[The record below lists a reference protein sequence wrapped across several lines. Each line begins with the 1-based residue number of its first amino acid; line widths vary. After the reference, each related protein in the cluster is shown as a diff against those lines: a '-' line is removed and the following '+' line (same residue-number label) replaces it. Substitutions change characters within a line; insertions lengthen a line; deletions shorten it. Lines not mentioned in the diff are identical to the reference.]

1 MLEKDL
7 HLSEL
12 KDLLFAILELV
23 KNTFVIR
30 LGFLPVLKDLF
41 TIIPD
46 WLYLFIG
53 PITLWL
59 IYIALKFIAVKAYL
73 FAIDRFHGS
82 SLGTT
87 LERRKM
93 YAMARKL
100 ARKKEHGRAA
110 DLYMTL
116 HEDGKAAKVLE
127 KGGLIAKAGQMYEK
141 MGKVDKA
148 IDLYEKAGEH
158 AWHADALL
166 SQGKYAEAAEILRKA
181 GKPMLAAEAYEK
193 AGMHTE
199 AARLFEEAGHTLS
212 AAMHFEEA
220 GNTQK
225 AAVYYDRAFVE
236 TTSSKEMNVANIEKY
251 NQYSM
256 KAGKYYREIGEN
268 VKAVECYARVKAYP
282 EAAECA
288 LLAGDKMKAAEL
300 FESGKMYERAAELFG
315 ELGNPRRAS
324 ELMADKYFADGNYVK
339 AAEMLAES
347 SDFIKAAELYN
358 GAGEYG
364 KAGECYMK
372 SREYYDAAAMF
383 EKAGDDLQAAE
394 AYEKNGDFKISAELY
409 VKLGDVEKA
418 ASLVE
423 SAGEYF
429 SAAKMFRNA
438 GLPAK
443 EFSALQKVRQGDP
456 GYLNACG
463 RMADILR
470 EQGKLDVA
478 AQKYV
483 IAIGDSEPDEE
494 NIGYFYGLGTIYE
507 SDGKFKEAVQ
517 MYKKIQLVD
526 IAYKDV
532 EERVTRCEAQVSA
545 PGSGAGIASQQSP
558 ARQPGMRAS
567 EISASAG
574 IASAESPASRPGIS
588 SPAGPNAAAGA
599 SDASKRYK
607 ILQEIGRGGMGV
619 VYKAMDN
626 NLNRVIAIKLLS
638 KSISDNPKAIMRF
651 SAEARSAAQLN
662 NSNIVTLYDF
672 QQAGGRSFITM
683 EYVEGVT
690 LRKLQ
695 SMVDRLAMAK
705 ALKIIY
711 QCCQGLD
718 YAHRKGIIH
727 RDIKPSNIMITRQNM
742 VKIMDFG
749 LAKSPGDEALTDA
762 GSISGTI
769 MYMSPEQITGAKLGS
784 TTDIYSLGLVLYEL
798 IAGKHPFAEGDAGY
812 HNVHTAPVPP
822 IELRPEIPA
831 SLNSLIMKCLEKD
844 PSKRFES
851 AYAFAMALREIPLK

>member
-23 KNTFVIR
+23 KNTFIIK

-46 WLYLFIG
+46 WAYLFIG

-59 IYIALKFIAVKAYL
+59 IYTALKFILGKAYL

-127 KGGLIAKAGQMYEK
+127 KGGLLAKAGQMYEK

-148 IDLYEKAGEH
+148 IALYEKAGEH
-158 AWHADALL
+158 SWHADALL
-166 SQGKYAEAAEILRKA
+166 KQGKYAEAAEILRKA

-193 AGMHTE
+193 AEMHTE
-199 AARLFEEAGHTLS
+199 AARLFEESGHTLS
-212 AAMHFEEA
+212 AAMHFEKS
-220 GNTQK
+220 GNTEK

-251 NQYSM
+251 NEYSM

-268 VKAVECYARVKAYP
+268 VKALECYARVRAYA

-288 LLAGDKMKAAEL
+288 LLADDKMKAAEL
-300 FESGKMYERAAELFG
+300 FESGKLYEKSAEIFS
-315 ELGNPRRAS
+315 ELGNARRAS

-364 KAGECYMK
+364 KAGECYMR

-383 EKAGDDLQAAE
+383 EKAGDDLKAAE

-409 VKLGDVEKA
+409 MKLGDVEKA

-429 SAAKMFRNA
+429 SAAEMFRKA
-438 GLPAK
+438 GFAAK

-507 SDGKFKEAVQ
+507 SDGKFQQAVQ
-517 MYKKIQLVD
+517 MYKRIQLVD

-532 EERVTRCEAQVSA
+532 EERVTRCEGQAA
-545 PGSGAGIASQQSP
+545 GPG
-558 ARQPGMRAS
+558 
-567 EISASAG
+567 
-574 IASAESPASRPGIS
+574 SRPGVA
-588 SPAGPNAAAGA
+588 SPDTSASQAGIRAPENPPENPASQPDSNAAASA

-672 QQAGGRSFITM
+672 QQTGGRSFITM

-695 SMVDRLAMAK
+695 SMVDRLALAK

-727 RDIKPSNIMITRQNM
+727 RDIKPGNIMITKQNV

-749 LAKSPGDEALTDA
+749 LAKSPGEETLTDA

-769 MYMSPEQITGAKLGS
+769 MYMSPEQIQGAKLGR

-798 IAGKHPFAEGDAGY
+798 IAGKHPFPEGDAGY
-812 HNVHTAPVPP
+812 HHVHTAPAPP

-831 SLNSLIMKCLEKD
+831 SLNSIIMKCLEKD

-851 AYAFAMALREIPLK
+851 AYALAMALREIPLK

>member
-1 MLEKDL
+1 M
-7 HLSEL
+7 S
-12 KDLLFAILELV
+12 
-23 KNTFVIR
+23 
-30 LGFLPVLKDLF
+30 
-41 TIIPD
+41 
-46 WLYLFIG
+46 
-53 PITLWL
+53 
-59 IYIALKFIAVKAYL
+59 
-73 FAIDRFHGS
+73 
-82 SLGTT
+82 
-87 LERRKM
+87 
-93 YAMARKL
+93 
-100 ARKKEHGRAA
+100 
-110 DLYMTL
+110 L
-116 HEDGKAAKVLE
+116 HEEGKAAKVLE
-127 KGGLIAKAGQMYEK
+127 KGGLLAKAGQMYEK
-141 MGKVDKA
+141 MGQTDKA
-148 IDLYEKAGEH
+148 IALYEKAGEH
-158 AWHADALL
+158 SWHAEALL
-166 SQGKYAEAAEILRKA
+166 KQGKYAEAAEILNKA

-193 AGMHTE
+193 AEMHTE
-199 AARLFEEAGHTLS
+199 AAQLFEESGHTLA
-212 AAMHFEEA
+212 AAMHYEKA
-220 GNTQK
+220 GNLEK
-225 AAVYYDRAFVE
+225 AAAYYDRAFVE
-236 TTSSKEMNVANIEKY
+236 TTSSKEMNIAHIEKY
-251 NQYSM
+251 NEYSI
-256 KAGKYYREIGEN
+256 KAGKYYSETGDN
-268 VKAVECYARVKAYP
+268 MKALECYARVKAYP

-288 LLAGDKMKAAEL
+288 LQAGDKMKAAEL
-300 FESGKMYERAAELFG
+300 FESGKLYEQAAEIFG
-315 ELGNPRRAS
+315 ELGNPRRAA

-339 AAEMLAES
+339 AADMLAES
-347 SDFIKAAELYN
+347 SDFIKAAELYH

-364 KAGECYMK
+364 KAGECYMQ
-372 SREYYDAAAMF
+372 SREYYDAAGMF
-383 EKAGDDLQAAE
+383 EKAGDDLRAAV
-394 AYEKNGDFKISAELY
+394 AYDKNGDFKISAELY
-409 VKLGDVEKA
+409 LKLGNVDKA

-423 SAGEYF
+423 AAGEYF
-429 SAAKMFRNA
+429 SAAEMFRKA

-478 AQKYV
+478 AQKYI

-494 NIGYFYGLGTIYE
+494 NIGYFYGLATIYE

-532 EERVTRCEAQVSA
+532 DERVTTCESQISA
-545 PGSGAGIASQQSP
+545 PGSKAGIGA
-558 ARQPGMRAS
+558 PGN
-567 EISASAG
+567 SAG
-574 IASAESPASRPGIS
+574 PPDS
-588 SPAGPNAAAGA
+588 SAAAGT
-599 SDASKRYK
+599 SESKRYT

-626 NLNRVIAIKLLS
+626 NLNRIIAIKLLP

-651 SAEARSAAQLN
+651 SQEARSAAQLN

-695 SMVDRLAMAK
+695 SMVDRVAMAK

-727 RDIKPSNIMITRQNM
+727 RDIKPSNIMITKQNV

-749 LAKSPGDEALTDA
+749 LAKSAGEETLTDA

-769 MYMSPEQITGAKLGS
+769 MYMSPEQIQGGKLGR

-798 IAGKHPFAEGDAGY
+798 IAGKRPFPEGDAGY
-812 HNVHTAPVPP
+812 HHVHTAPAPP
-822 IELRPEIPA
+822 SQLRPEIPA
-831 SLNSLIMKCLEKD
+831 SLNQVIMKCIEKD

-851 AYAFAMALREIPLK
+851 AYALAMALREIPLK

>member
-12 KDLLFAILELV
+12 KELFFAILGLI
-23 KNTFVIR
+23 KNTFIIR
-30 LGFLPVLKDLF
+30 LGFFPVLKDLF
-41 TIIPD
+41 TLIPD
-46 WLYLFIG
+46 WVYLFIG
-53 PITLWL
+53 PFTAWL
-59 IYIALKFIAVKAYL
+59 IYITLKFITSRAYV

-93 YAMARKL
+93 YAEARKL
-100 ARKKEHGRAA
+100 ARKKQHGRAA
-110 DLYMTL
+110 DLYMIL

-127 KGGLIAKAGQMYEK
+127 KGGLLAKAGQMYEK
-141 MGKVDKA
+141 MGKMDKA
-148 IDLYEKAGEH
+148 IALYEKAGEH

-166 SQGKYAEAAEILRKA
+166 KQGEYAQAAEILRKA

-199 AARLFEEAGHTLS
+199 AAQLFEEAGHTVS
-212 AAMHFEEA
+212 AAIHFEKA
-220 GNTQK
+220 GDTKK

-236 TTSSKEMNVANIEKY
+236 TTSSKEMNIANIEKY
-251 NQYSM
+251 NEYSM
-256 KAGKYYREIGEN
+256 KAGRYYRETGDN
-268 VKAVECYARVKAYP
+268 MRALECFARVKAYP

-288 LLAGDKMKAAEL
+288 LLADDKMKAAEL
-300 FESGKMYERAAELFG
+300 FESGKLYEKAAEIFG
-315 ELGNPRRAS
+315 ELGNARRAA

-347 SDFIKAAELYN
+347 GDFIKAAELYN

-364 KAGECYMK
+364 KAGECYMR

-383 EKAGDDLQAAE
+383 EKAGDDSRAAD
-394 AYEKNGDFKISAELY
+394 AFEKNGDFKISAELY
-409 VKLGDVEKA
+409 MKLGDVEKA

-423 SAGEYF
+423 AAGEYF
-429 SAAKMFRNA
+429 SAAEMFRRA
-438 GLPAK
+438 GFAAK
-443 EFSALQKVRQGDP
+443 EFSALQKVRLGDP

-507 SDGKFKEAVQ
+507 SDGKFREAVQ

-532 EERVTRCEAQVSA
+532 EERVTRCEGQISA
-545 PGSGAGIASQQSP
+545 PAEKQTYASQAGAASPESP
-558 ARQPGMRAS
+558 ARP
-567 EISASAG
+567 
-574 IASAESPASRPGIS
+574 
-588 SPAGPNAAAGA
+588 GPNAAAGA
-599 SDASKRYK
+599 SESKRYT

-626 NLNRVIAIKLLS
+626 NLNRVIAIKLLP

-651 SAEARSAAQLN
+651 SQEARSAAQLN
-662 NSNIVTLYDF
+662 NTNIVTLYDF

-695 SMVDRLAMAK
+695 SMVDRLAMPK

-718 YAHRKGIIH
+718 FAHRKGIIH
-727 RDIKPSNIMITRQNM
+727 RDIKPSNIMITKQNV

-749 LAKSPGDEALTDA
+749 LAKVAGEETLTDA

-769 MYMSPEQITGAKLGS
+769 MYMSPEQIQGAKLGR

-798 IAGKHPFAEGDAGY
+798 VAGKRPFPEGDAGY
-812 HNVHTAPVPP
+812 HHVHTAPAPP
-822 IELRPEIPA
+822 AQLRPDIPA

-851 AYAFAMALREIPLK
+851 AYALAMALREIPLK

>member
-1 MLEKDL
+1 MLEQDL

-12 KDLLFAILELV
+12 IDAFFAILQLV
-23 KNTFVIR
+23 KNTFIIKV
-30 LGFLPVLKDLF
+30 GFFPVLKDLF
-41 TIIPD
+41 TIIPT
-46 WLYLFIG
+46 WAYLFIG
-53 PITLWL
+53 LFTLW
-59 IYIALKFIAVKAYL
+59 IFYIALKFIIVKAYG
-73 FAIDRFHGS
+73 FATNAFLGS

-100 ARKKEHGRAA
+100 GRQKQHGRAA

-127 KGGLIAKAGQMYEK
+127 KGGLLAKAGQMYEK
-141 MGKVDKA
+141 MGKADKA
-148 IDLYEKAGEH
+148 IALYEKAGEH
-158 AWHADALL
+158 SWHADALL
-166 SQGKYAEAAEILRKA
+166 KQGQYAEAAEILRKA

-193 AGMHTE
+193 AEMHTE
-199 AARLFEEAGHTLS
+199 AARLFEESGHTLS
-212 AAMHFEEA
+212 AAMHFEKA
-220 GNTQK
+220 GDIEK

-236 TTSSKEMNVANIEKY
+236 TTSSKEMNIANIEKY
-251 NQYSM
+251 NEYSI
-256 KAGKYYREIGEN
+256 KAGKFYRETGEN
-268 VKAVECYARVKAYP
+268 MKALECYARVKAYP

-300 FESGKMYERAAELFG
+300 FESGKLYEKAAEIFG
-315 ELGNPRRAS
+315 ELGNTRRAS
-324 ELMADKYFADGNYVK
+324 ELMSDKYFADGNYVK
-339 AAEMLAES
+339 AADMLAES
-347 SDFIKAAELYN
+347 NDFIKAAELYN

-364 KAGECYMK
+364 KAGECYMR

-383 EKAGDDLQAAE
+383 EKAGDDAQAAV
-394 AYEKNGDFKISAELY
+394 AYEKNGDFRISAEIY
-409 VKLGDVEKA
+409 MKLGDVEKA

-429 SAAKMFRNA
+429 AAAEMFRKA
-438 GLPAK
+438 GFAAK
-443 EFSALQKVRQGDP
+443 EFSSLQKVRQGDP

-507 SDGKFKEAVQ
+507 SDGKLPQALQ
-517 MYKKIQLVD
+517 MYKKTQLVD

-532 EERVTRCEAQVSA
+532 EERINKCEATLSGPGPQAATTPPSA
-545 PGSGAGIASQQSP
+545 SQAGIASPGNPASQSS
-558 ARQPGMRAS
+558 AASPGS
-567 EISASAG
+567 SAG
-574 IASAESPASRPGIS
+574 RS
-588 SPAGPNAAAGA
+588 SSSAAGT
-599 SDASKRYK
+599 SDASKRYT

-626 NLNRVIAIKLLS
+626 NLNRVIAIKLLP
-638 KSISDNPKAIMRF
+638 KSISDNPKAVMRF
-651 SAEARSAAQLN
+651 SQEARSAAQLN

-695 SMVDRLAMAK
+695 SMVDRLAVAK
-705 ALKIIY
+705 ALKVIY

-718 YAHRKGIIH
+718 FAHRKGIIH
-727 RDIKPSNIMITRQNM
+727 RDVKPSNIMISKQNV

-749 LAKSPGDEALTDA
+749 LAKISGEETLTDV

-769 MYMSPEQITGAKLGS
+769 MYMSPEQVQGAKLGP

-798 IAGKHPFAEGDAGY
+798 VAGKHPFKDGDVAY
-812 HNVHTAPVPP
+812 HHVHTAPVPAA
-822 IELRPEIPA
+822 ELRPEIPA
-831 SLNSLIMKCLEKD
+831 RLNDIIMKCLEKD

-851 AYAFAMALREIPLK
+851 AYALAMALREIPLK